1 MRVVTDLH
9 IHSKY
14 SRAVSPKM
22 TLNGLAEWADRKGID
37 LIASG
42 DWTHPIWIR
51 EIKSKLDQTSEGI
64 YSLKQ
69 SKSKAN
75 FLLSTEISSIYR
87 EGNKTRKIHNLV
99 WVPSI
104 ETAQKTSEKL
114 LKQGVNLM
122 SDGRPIIGLSSK
134 ELAELVWSVNKNS
147 IIIPA
152 HIWTPWFAMFGSKS
166 GFDSL
171 KECWGEYA
179 EKIYAVETGLSSDPE
194 MNWSVS
200 DLDNCSLVS
209 FSDAHSPSK
218 LGRELTI
225 FELENLSFEN
235 ISKAINK
242 NIKDENNK
250 IISTIEFY
258 PEEGKYHLSGHRKC
272 DITFSS
278 KDIEK
283 RGTTCPVCGKTL
295 TLGVVYRVA
304 ELADQEVKIMKK
316 KNENG
321 LMQYFNENAQ
331 ERAPYVKLVPLAEI
345 LSQVLDVGV
354 NTKTVKTEYDKLLD
368 RIGSELKILTR
379 SKIKDIVKV
388 SGKKIGNAI
397 KKVREG
403 EIFVKPGFDGVFGE
417 VKIWADEEEKNQEEQ
432 MFMFS

>member
-1 MRVVTDLH
+1 MQVVTDLH

-14 SRAVSPKM
+14 SRAVSSKM
-22 TLNGLAEWADRKGID
+22 TLNGLADWADRKGID
-37 LIASG
+37 LVASG

-51 EIKSKLDQTSEGI
+51 EIKSKLEQTSKGI
-64 YSLKQ
+64 YGLK
-69 SKSKAN
+69 KSENKAQ
-75 FLLSTEISSIYR
+75 FLLSTEISSIYS

-104 ETAQKTSEKL
+104 ETAEKTNEEL
-114 LKQGVNLM
+114 LKQGANLM
-122 SDGRPIIGLSSK
+122 SDGRPIIGLSAK
-134 ELAELVWSVNKNS
+134 ELAELIWSVDKKS

-171 KECWGEYA
+171 KECWGDYA
-179 EKIYAVETGLSSDPE
+179 DKIYAVETGLSSDPE
-194 MNWSVS
+194 MNWRVS

-225 FELENLSFEN
+225 FELDDLSFEN

-242 NIKDENNK
+242 NINDEKNK
-250 IISTIEFY
+250 IVSTIEFY

-295 TLGVVYRVA
+295 TLGVVYRVN
-304 ELADQEVKIMKK
+304 ELADQGVEIIKK
-316 KNENG
+316 KNEDG
-321 LMQYFNENAQ
+321 LMQYFNKNVQ
-331 ERAPYVKLVPLAEI
+331 ERAPFVKLVPLAEI

-354 NTKTVKTEYDKLLD
+354 NTKTVKTEYDKLINK
-368 RIGSELKILTR
+368 IGPELKILTK
-379 SKIKDIVKV
+379 SKIKDIAQV

-403 EIFVKPGFDGVFGE
+403 EIFVKPGFDGVFGK
-417 VKIWADEEEKNQEEQ
+417 VKIWADEEEKDQEEQ